1 MARIELHQPLGPTE
15 SERAILQIH
24 QPVPFTNV
32 KLGIRDASVCFTCHH
47 RLDEP
52 DDWPED
58 VEWSFPVVQ
67 ESYPCR
73 TLRLLRLA

>member
-1 MARIELHQPLGPTE
+1 MST
-15 SERAILQIH
+15 
-24 QPVPFTNV
+24 
-32 KLGIRDASVCFTCHH
+32 DASVCFTCHH